1 MDSQKKIFSFQNFFV
16 ENTNSCKTVL
26 QTISDTTVKAALNAI
41 ESESVNVV
49 EKIQMLIEM
58 ANGLQQKPKDPKQLY
73 DAIYLYQQAIELSR
87 QDYSLLQARALVGMA
102 TALRT
107 IPGEGPDL
115 LLEAREAYE
124 TALKIL
130 REQAEPEEVAE
141 AEMNLGL
148 VLQGL
153 VSYNLAT
160 IQQAIQVSQ
169 QALSIFTVEK
179 YPQEYAILQNNIAIA
194 YLSMTLDPDR
204 EGIGQAMAVQ
214 SFEGA
219 LKAINLIEHPKEYA
233 MLQNNLANA
242 LQYLPS
248 LHPIDNN
255 LRALSAYNEALK
267 VRTATDTPL
276 EYGTTISN
284 KANLL
289 YNLPD
294 NPENPEAGN
303 YHNLLQA
310 KDLYAEAQEIFSQYG
325 EIEKAAVVLEALA
338 EVEAE
343 LLLCEV

>member
-1 MDSQKKIFSFQNFFV
+1 M
-16 ENTNSCKTVL
+16 L

-41 ESESVNVV
+41 ESESVNVL

-58 ANGLQQKPKDPKQLY
+58 ANGLQQKPQNYKQLY
-73 DAIYLYQQAIELSR
+73 DAIYLYQQAIELSGEN
-87 QDYSLLQARALVGMA
+87 YTLLQARALVGMA

-107 IPGEGPDL
+107 MPGGGVNL
-115 LLEAREAYE
+115 LLEAKEAYE
-124 TALKIL
+124 TALTTL
-130 REQAEPEEVAE
+130 REQAKPEEIAE

-153 VSYNLAT
+153 VPDNLAT
-160 IQQAIQVSQ
+160 MQQAIQVSQ
-169 QALSIFTVEK
+169 QALSVFTVDK

-194 YLSMTLDPDR
+194 YLSMTLDPEK
-204 EGIGQAMAVQ
+204 EGMGQAMAVQ

-219 LKAINLIEHPKEYA
+219 LRAINLIEHPKEYA

-267 VRTATDTPL
+267 VRTAKDTPL
-276 EYGTTISN
+276 EYATTISN

-294 NPENPEAGN
+294 NPEKPEAGN
-303 YHNLLQA
+303 YHNLLEA
-310 KDLYAEAQEIFSQYG
+310 KNLYGEAQEIFSRYR
-325 EIEKAAVVLEALA
+325 EMEKASVVLEALA

-343 LLLCEV
+343 LLLCKV